1 MQTEYEHIQEVLE
14 QLRQRVLVARGAQNT
29 HRLAMAMGLDPAT
42 VYRFLNRDERCNL
55 RQKTLLTIAQWL
67 DNEARHA

>member
-29 HRLAMAMGLDPAT
+29 NRLAMAMGLDPAT